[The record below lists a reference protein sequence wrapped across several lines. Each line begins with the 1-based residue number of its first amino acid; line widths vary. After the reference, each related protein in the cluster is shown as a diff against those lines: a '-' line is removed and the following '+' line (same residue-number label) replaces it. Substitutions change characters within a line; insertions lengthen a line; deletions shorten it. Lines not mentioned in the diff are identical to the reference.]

1 MLVYLMRH
9 GEAVSEREDPARPLS
24 RQGETDVRELAGL
37 LAHRF
42 RLMPGHIFHS
52 PKLRAA
58 QTASIIS
65 QALPLAPAPEEM
77 DGLRPSDDP
86 AVWSQHLEVMDK
98 DVMLVGHLPH
108 LPRLASLL
116 LLADTGKDILD
127 FTPGTVVCLEKT
139 GRWRVKWMIS
149 PQTLKTGGDHRV

>member
-1 MLVYLMRH
+1 MLLYLVRH
-9 GEAVSEREDPARPLS
+9 GEAVSEGEDRARPLS
-24 RQGETDVRELAGL
+24 KQGETDVRELAGL

-52 PKLRAA
+52 PKARAA

-65 QALPLAPAPEEM
+65 QTLPLAPAPEEM
-77 DGLRPSDDP
+77 DGLRPSDEP

-98 DVMLVGHLPH
+98 DTMLVGHLPH

-116 LLADTGKDILD
+116 LLHDGDRDILD

-139 GRWRVKWMIS
+139 GRWSVKWMIS
-149 PQTLKTGGDHRV
+149 PQILKAGGDHP